1 MGLKPVTI
9 QKKLWYEDKISSVTE
24 GEGLAE
30 AEAPPT
36 LYQQVRRGLNYEPKN
51 DQ

>member
-9 QKKLWYEDKISSVTE
+9 QKKLRHVNKICSVTQ

-30 AEAPPT
+30 SEAPPT
-36 LYQQVRRGLNYEPKN
+36 LYQQVTRGLNYEPKN